1 MKNFKERLKIIVTAV
16 VCFLMNIFPKR
27 NGEKIIRKYVRTKKQ
42 PVNNFSDEI
51 AVCGNHGCREESVF
65 KEVLNCKNVNS
76 KNTINKINVISKYQV
91 YWHVLLDEIQSNP
104 LEYYASG

>member
-16 VCFLMNIFPKR
+16 VCFLMNIFPKK
-27 NGEKIIRKYVRTKKQ
+27 NGKEIIRKYVRTRKQ
-42 PVNNFSDEI
+42 PVNNFPDEI
-51 AVCGNHGCREESVF
+51 AACGNHGCREESVC
-65 KEVLNCKNVNS
+65 KEVLNCKNMNR